1 MKAVLDTNCA
11 LEIAFNKTDAI
22 RLKTLLD
29 ESDAVLAPDLII
41 PEFVNALWQLHR
53 LSGVSLSLCQE
64 AGELLFDLV
73 GTFVP
78 SQEIYREAFA
88 LTRAQQSR
96 AAVVHTYD
104 MFYLALARRE
114 NAVLLTLDATLKK
127 EAKRAGIRVG

>member
-11 LEIAFNKTDAI
+11 LEIAFNKTDAV

-29 ESDAVLAPDLII
+29 ECDAALAPDLII

-53 LSGVSLSLCQE
+53 LSHVSLSLCQE

-88 LTRAQQSR
+88 LARAQKTRA
-96 AAVVHTYD
+96 AYD
-104 MFYLALARRE
+104 MFYLALALRE
-114 NAVLLTLDATLKK
+114 DAVPLTLDGTLKR
-127 EAKRAGIRVG
+127 EAKRAGVRVG